1 MNDEPAWTSKEA
13 TIAFIKL
20 RDKCFRIFCLRLRDS
35 TSNVTDNIVRES
47 NLVPASRLHCFLGPK
62 ALFKWVLNR
71 TVRAVT
77 LHFKLWIRSVILCR
91 PQFILRHTVIILS
104 RHNDMSHLVGQHGP
118 TCDSLSASSWLWRGD
133 RRIVAVSRC
142 PSLLHTMPQTVVWV
156 WKMKDDWLRLWTK
169 TFT

>member
-1 MNDEPAWTSKEA
+1 MDVEGSHHS
-13 TIAFIKL
+13 FYQL
-20 RDKCFRIFCLRLRDS
+20 RDKCFGIFCLRLRDT
-35 TSNVTDNIVRES
+35 TSSVTDNIVRMS
-47 NLVPASRLHCFLGPK
+47 NLVPARRIHCFGPN

-71 TVRAVT
+71 RVRAVT
-77 LHFKLWIRSVILCR
+77 LLFKLWIRLVILCR
-91 PQFILRHTVIILS
+91 AQFILRHRVIILS
-104 RHNDMSHLVGQHGP
+104 RPNDMSHLVNQHEP
-118 TCDSLSASSWLWRGD
+118 TCDSLSASSWLWHGD